1 MSVSIDFKRYSADA
15 RVPLR
20 QTSDSAGHDLY
31 SAEDEFTKVCSRELA
46 RLDFEMAIPDGYYG
60 RIVGRSGLALKCG
73 LLFYSGTNDLD
84 YGGVVWVILFNFS
97 DVDYK
102 IEKGNRIVQLI
113 IEGYYEPK
121 FIEVLEL
128 SD

>member
-20 QTSDSAGHDLY
+20 QTSDSAGYDLY
-31 SAEDEFTKVCSRELA
+31 SAEDEFTKMGSIELA
-46 RLDFEMAIPDGYYG
+46 SLDLEMAIPDGYYG
-60 RIVGRSGLALKCG
+60 RIVGRSSLALKCG